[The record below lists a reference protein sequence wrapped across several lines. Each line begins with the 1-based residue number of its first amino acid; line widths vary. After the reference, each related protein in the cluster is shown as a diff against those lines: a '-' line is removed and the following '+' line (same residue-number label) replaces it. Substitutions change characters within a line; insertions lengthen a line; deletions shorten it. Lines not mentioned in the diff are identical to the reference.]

1 MRKAKPGPWSAPSHS
16 FILRHTSA
24 FSSQVSLHLSPQ
36 HFSNRSS
43 GDGSHNKQQEIMWD
57 SHHHTSAGVR
67 SPAPAS
73 TFKKE
78 PKKNQFMPWWDSDCN
93 QHPVTHHNDKIHCAI
108 VRDEST
114 PWLHSCL
121 QFPAKLFHHLFQ
133 EWSLPRIFSQIY
145 SPVWYSYTCD
155 DPKKLKIDNPQ
166 IVKLFFFLLRK
177 TDLKVYTRNFHQENR
192 KLRRWLYLSLSCHWS
207 SLW

>member
-1 MRKAKPGPWSAPSHS
+1 MEWLKLFHRATLFFSFCYSNHNLSLHFCFASPITCFYLSTTQSLYMRKAKLGPWSAPSHS

-145 SPVWYSYTCD
+145 
-155 DPKKLKIDNPQ
+155 
-166 IVKLFFFLLRK
+166 
-177 TDLKVYTRNFHQENR
+177 
-192 KLRRWLYLSLSCHWS
+192 
-207 SLW
+207 